1 MKTNKNI
8 FLFSFAISLFIL
20 LITIFPNKFYWVDD
34 YYIIKDLE
42 ENGLKNI
49 FYKFNSHFIVFTK
62 FLFFLDIK
70 YLNYNPTIYSFLSLA
85 LIISSFLIII
95 KTINQYKFEKKF
107 FFLFLIIIFSPKIFV
122 SISQPINIT
131 WFLSLF
137 LTSIF
142 FYFYEKNFKLSIIF
156 LYLNFLNFS
165 FGLILCFFL
174 IIRFLLKKFLKSNN
188 KNDNL
193 YFINSILLILTYLF
207 FTEGSSNLILFDV
220 YKKVPLIVFNFFS
233 LLGNFYLPWIKSLV
247 YLGFIIGVLQF
258 LIMKFIFRLDM
269 KNILNNN
276 FILFGIIFCLLTS
289 IFRPEL
295 YNSIS
300 PRYVLGTMFFQ
311 IGFIIE
317 FLKIKKINNKILIS
331 YIFSLI
337 ILFNFFTPYLG
348 FHWQINRAY
357 KSKLIEECFYK
368 NEINDKCYK
377 FSQKILFYNKMTFN
391 EEKFKNI
398 IDKTIERKF

>member
-8 FLFSFAISLFIL
+8 FLFSFIISLCIL
-20 LITIFPNKFYWVDD
+20 LIIIFPNKFYWVDD
-34 YYIIKDLE
+34 YYIIKDIE

-49 FYKFNSHFIVFTK
+49 FNKFNSHFIVFTK

-70 YLNYNPTIYSFLSLA
+70 FFNYNPQIYSFLSLI
-85 LIISSFLIII
+85 LIILSFFVLI
-95 KTINQYKFEKKF
+95 KTVKNNKFDQKF
-107 FFLFLIIIFSPKIFV
+107 IFLFLFIIFSPKIFV

-131 WFLSLF
+131 WFLSVF

-142 FYFYEKNFKLSIIF
+142 FYYYGKNLKLSLIF

-165 FGLILCFFL
+165 FGIVLCFFL
-174 IIRFLLKKFLKSNN
+174 ILKFLFKKYYKNSHKNDAIFFTNSIFLLFL
-188 KNDNL
+188 
-193 YFINSILLILTYLF
+193 YLF
-207 FTEGSSNLILFDV
+207 FNEGSSNIILADL
-220 YKKVPLIVFNFFS
+220 YRKVPIIIFNFFS

-247 YLGFIIGVLQF
+247 YLGFIIGIVQF

-289 IFRPEL
+289 VFRPEL

-317 FLKIKKINNKILIS
+317 FLKIKKIKKKTFIS
-331 YIFSLI
+331 YVFSFI
-337 ILFNFFTPYLG
+337 IMINFFTPYLG

-368 NEINDKCYK
+368 NKVNDKCYK
-377 FSQKILFYNKMTFN
+377 LSQKILFYNKMTFN
-391 EEKFKNI
+391 KNRFKNI
-398 IDKTIERKF
+398 IDKTMEKKF